1 MAKQPGN
8 GITVHLKKFLFS
20 GLIIVA
26 FIFYAIYERVGGNT
40 APAIAVGGMANNPPT
55 ASSQNY
61 KDGQYT
67 GNATDA
73 YYGMVQVRA
82 VVSGGKIT
90 DVVFLNYPQDR
101 RTSVLINQ
109 QAMPILK
116 SEAITAQSASV
127 NIVSGATDT
136 SSAFISSLASA
147 LNQAL

>member
-1 MAKQPGN
+1 MANQTSSSVK
-8 GITVHLKKFLFS
+8 IHLKKFLFS
-20 GLIIVA
+20 GLIIVV

-40 APAIAVGGMANNPPT
+40 APAMAGGGEANNPAT
-55 ASSQNY
+55 ARSQNY

-73 YYGMVQVRA
+73 YYGIVQVRA
-82 VVSGGKIT
+82 MVSGGKIT

-101 RTSVLINQ
+101 RTSILINQ

-116 SEAITAQSASV
+116 SEAIAAQSASV

-136 SSAFISSLASA
+136 SSAFINSLASA